1 MSEQLFYN
9 VSEGPA
15 GSFQTFLPSVDGTYE
30 ITAIGAVGGGE
41 NGGNGAEI
49 TGTFNLV
56 TTDILTFL
64 VGQGGEGDRNG
75 GGGGGTFVFKD
86 DEQNLLLAAG
96 GGGGSDNPNEDSRH
110 AGVLEVANNATGN
123 YSSGQAAADGNG
135 GEGGY
140 RGGGGGGYLT
150 DGAPGDAS
158 GLGGKSL
165 INGGEG
171 GQNIRSGG
179 YGGGGGS
186 DGTNSSWRYHGGGG
200 GYSGGEGASAGDSGI
215 SAGGGGSFN
224 GGQNKTNTGGLDR
237 AVGGPHG
244 AVIITLLAEST
255 VDSSSKVSGTL
266 QIDGTPAKRTV
277 RAFGYAAS
285 VHLIDGTS
293 VLQSKSLG
301 QSTSDPADGSYT
313 IDLLAGYGKEIFVVA
328 FDDYGNA
335 FTAEKAMAVGDRIH
349 PTTPNGHV
357 FECTGAGSL
366 PAEEP
371 AWGVDTETSQLYG
384 TASMIA
390 VPFYRPMVHGP
401 VMPEIP
407 EIVEPEAGS
416 ANLWRVYVHS
426 VEDMYR
432 ISITELKLM
441 DAEGTGD
448 LAASIIPTT
457 NSTRA
462 EGQYGPS
469 KMTDGDTSTRY
480 VSEFEEVSDIW
491 FAFDFGGSVNIGAV
505 QITVS
510 TSETR
515 APTDFSLEY
524 SENGTDWIEKARWTY
539 TEWVD
544 FEEKLFFV
552 P

>member
-9 VSEGPA
+9 VSEGPT
-15 GSFQTFLPSVDGTYE
+15 GTFQTFLPSVDGKYE

-110 AGVLEVANNATGN
+110 AGVLEVANSATGN
-123 YSSGQAAADGNG
+123 YSPGLAAADGHG

-150 DGAPGDAS
+150 NGASGDAS

-165 INGGEG
+165 TNGGEG
-171 GQNIRSGG
+171 GQDIRSGG

-186 DGTNSSWRYHGGGG
+186 DGTSVSWRYHGGGG
-200 GYSGGEGASAGDSGI
+200 GYSGGEGASAGYSGI

-237 AVGGPHG
+237 AVSGPHG
-244 AVIITLLAEST
+244 VVKITLLDA
-255 VDSSSKVSGTL
+255 DSSKVSGTL

-285 VHLIDGTS
+285 FHLIDGTS
-293 VLQSKSLG
+293 VVQSKSLG
-301 QSTSDPADGSYT
+301 HATSDGTTGEYT
-313 IDLLAGYGKEIFVVA
+313 IDLLGGYDSEIFVVA
-328 FDDYGNA
+328 FDDYGDA
-335 FTAEKAMAVGDRIH
+335 FTAEQALVAGERIH

-357 FECTGAGSL
+357 FETTGAGDL
-366 PAEEP
+366 PTEEP
-371 AWGVDTETSQLYG
+371 TWVVDTETSQLYG
-384 TASMIA
+384 TAAMIA
-390 VPFYRPMVHGP
+390 RPFYRPMVHGP
-401 VMPEIP
+401 ITPE
-407 EIVEPEAGS
+407 V
-416 ANLWRVYVHS
+416 
-426 VEDMYR
+426 
-432 ISITELKLM
+432 TEL
-441 DAEGTGD
+441 D
-448 LAASIIPTT
+448 P
-457 NSTRA
+457 
-462 EGQYGPS
+462 
-469 KMTDGDTSTRY
+469 
-480 VSEFEEVSDIW
+480 
-491 FAFDFGGSVNIGAV
+491 
-505 QITVS
+505 
-510 TSETR
+510 
-515 APTDFSLEY
+515 
-524 SENGTDWIEKARWTY
+524 
-539 TEWVD
+539 
-544 FEEKLFFV
+544 V